1 MITRALKLPTNR
13 SFFLFGP
20 RQTGKTTLINSVF
33 KDRVFKVNLL
43 LSDQYFKYSKDPSLL
58 RKEVMEKTKSINYV
72 FIDEIQRV
80 PELLNEAQHLIDST
94 SLYFIMS
101 GSSARKL
108 KRGYANLLGGRA
120 VQRFLFPFMWSEV
133 SEKARLMDF
142 LRFGA
147 LPPVFFAKNETDKI
161 DLLKA
166 YVDIYL
172 REEIQAEGIVRK
184 IGAFS
189 RFLDMAASQFGEIV
203 NYSTI
208 ARECQQAV
216 MTVKTYY
223 EILVDT
229 LIGFRLEPWRK
240 SMKKRLAGH
249 PKFYLFDNGVT
260 NIINQYDHAISD
272 PYLLGRLFEQFIII
286 ETMKSIK
293 TSQKMTNLY
302 YWRTNTGAEV
312 DLLVEQSGKLTG
324 AYEIKWS
331 KTVTTAQITGL
342 KSFQQDHPGVPCYV
356 ICNADES
363 YRLGNV
369 LVMNW
374 KKFLLETG
382 KKHPRRSENR

>member
-1 MITRALKLPTNR
+1 MISRTLKLPLNK

-20 RQTGKTTLINSVF
+20 RQTGKTTLINSVVQ
-33 KDRVFKVNLL
+33 DRAYKVNLL
-43 LSDQYFKYSKDPSLL
+43 LSDQFFKYSKDPSLL
-58 RKEVMEKTKSINYV
+58 RREVMEKKNIKHV

-80 PELLNEAQHLIDST
+80 PELLNEVQYLIDST
-94 SLYFIMS
+94 SLHFIMS

-108 KRGYANLLGGRA
+108 KRGHANLLGGRA
-120 VQRFLFPFMWSEV
+120 VQRFLYPLMWQEV
-133 SEKARLMDF
+133 QEKAQLAHF
-142 LRFGA
+142 LRFGS
-147 LPPVFFAKNETDKI
+147 LPPVYIAESATGKI
-161 DLLKA
+161 DLLNA
-166 YVDIYL
+166 YIDIYL

-203 NYSTI
+203 NYSTV
-208 ARECQQAV
+208 ARDCQQAV

-240 SMKKRLAGH
+240 SLRKRLSGH

-260 NIINQYDHAISD
+260 NIINRYEGAISD
-272 PYLLGRLFEQFIII
+272 PYLLGRLFEQFIVV
-286 ETMKSIK
+286 ETIKWIK
-293 TSQKMTNLY
+293 TTQRMINLY

-312 DLLVEQSGKLTG
+312 DLLMEQEGKLKG

-331 KTVTTAQITGL
+331 RTITTAQLTGL
-342 KSFQQDHPGVPCYV
+342 RSFQEDHPDVPCHV
-356 ICNADES
+356 VCNTDEP
-363 YRLGNV
+363 YRLGDI

-374 KKFLLETG
+374 KQFLQELSG
-382 KKHPRRSENR
+382 R

>member
-1 MITRALKLPTNR
+1 MVNRTLKLPANK

-20 RQTGKTTLINSVF
+20 RQTGKTTLINRDF
-33 KDRVFKVNLL
+33 KSKVYRINLL
-43 LSDQYFKYSKDPSLL
+43 LSDQFFKYSKDPSLL
-58 RKEVMEKTKSINYV
+58 RKEVLEKKKTIKHV

-80 PELLNEAQHLIDST
+80 PELLNEVQHLIDST
-94 SLYFIMS
+94 SLHFIMS

-120 VQRFLFPFMWSEV
+120 VQRFLFPFMWQEV
-133 SEKARLMDF
+133 SERATLMHF
-142 LRFGA
+142 LRFGS
-147 LPPVFFAKNETDKI
+147 LPPVLLANSEADKI
-161 DLLKA
+161 DLLNA

-172 REEIQAEGIVRK
+172 REEIQAEGIVRH

-203 NYSTI
+203 NYSTV

-240 SMKKRLAGH
+240 SLRKRLSGH

-260 NIINQYDHAISD
+260 NIINRYDHAISD

-286 ETMKSIK
+286 ETIK
-293 TSQKMTNLY
+293 WIRTSQKMINLY

-312 DLLVEQSGKLTG
+312 DLLMERSGKLSG

-342 KSFQQDHPGVPCYV
+342 KSFQKDHPEVPCYV
-356 ICNADES
+356 VCNTDEP
-363 YRLGNV
+363 YRLGKV

-374 KKFLLETG
+374 EQFLKELI
-382 KKHPRRSENR
+382 KR

>member
-1 MITRALKLPTNR
+1 MVKRTLKLPEDK

-33 KDRVFKVNLL
+33 KNKGYKVNLL
-43 LSDQYFKYSKDPSLL
+43 LSDQFFKYSKDPSLL
-58 RKEVMEKTKSINYV
+58 RREVMEKEKGIKYV

-80 PELLNEAQHLIDST
+80 PELLNEVQNLIDST
-94 SLYFIMS
+94 SLHFIMS

-120 VQRFLFPFMWSEV
+120 VQRFLFPFMWQEV
-133 SEKARLMDF
+133 SGKTLLMHF
-142 LRFGA
+142 LRFGS
-147 LPPVFFAKNETDKI
+147 LPPVFIAATESDKI
-161 DLLKA
+161 DLLNA

-203 NYSTI
+203 NYSTV

-223 EILVDT
+223 EILIDT
-229 LIGFRLEPWRK
+229 LIGFRIEPWRK
-240 SMKKRLAGH
+240 STRKRLSGH

-260 NIINQYDHAISD
+260 NIINRYDHAISD

-286 ETMKSIK
+286 ETIKWVK
-293 TSQKMTNLY
+293 TSQKMINLY

-312 DLLVEQSGKLTG
+312 DLLMEQSGKLTG

-331 KTVTTAQITGL
+331 KTVTTAQLTGL
-342 KSFQQDHPGVPCYV
+342 KSLQEDYPDLPCHV
-356 ICNADES
+356 ICNTDEP
-363 YRLGNV
+363 YRLGNI
-369 LVMNW
+369 LIMNW
-374 KKFLLETG
+374 KQFLLELG
-382 KKHPRRSENR
+382 KVR

>member
-1 MITRALKLPTNR
+1 MMINRTLKLPLNK

-20 RQTGKTTLINSVF
+20 RQSGKTTLINSVF
-33 KDRVFKVNLL
+33 HDKVFKVNLL
-43 LSDQYFKYSKDPSLL
+43 LSDQFFKYSKDPSLF
-58 RKEVMEKTKSINYV
+58 RREVMEKKKSITHV
-72 FIDEIQRV
+72 FIDEIQRI
-80 PELLNEAQHLIDST
+80 PNLLNEVQYLVDTT
-94 SLYFIMS
+94 SLHFIMS

-120 VQRFLFPFMWSEV
+120 VQRFLSPFMWHEV
-133 SEKARLMDF
+133 SEKAQLMHF
-142 LRFGA
+142 LRFGS
-147 LPPVFFAKNETDKI
+147 LPPVFLSETGADKI
-161 DLLKA
+161 DLLNA

-172 REEIQAEGIVRK
+172 REEIQAEGIVRQ
-184 IGAFS
+184 IGSFS

-203 NYSTI
+203 NYSSV

-240 SMKKRLAGH
+240 SMRKRLSGH

-260 NIINQYDHAISD
+260 NIINRYDHAISD

-286 ETMKSIK
+286 ETIKWLK
-293 TSQKMTNLY
+293 TSQKMINLY

-312 DLLVEQSGKLTG
+312 DLLMEQSGRLTG

-331 KTVTTAQITGL
+331 KTITSAQLTGL
-342 KSFQQDHPGVPCYV
+342 KSFQEDYPDVPCYV
-356 ICNADES
+356 VCNTDEP
-363 YRLGNV
+363 YRLGHV
-369 LVMNW
+369 LIMNW
-374 KKFLLETG
+374 KQFLH
-382 KKHPRRSENR
+382 KHIYR

>member
-1 MITRALKLPTNR
+1 MVNRTLKLPIDK

-20 RQTGKTTLINSVF
+20 RQSGKTTLINSVF
-33 KDRVFKVNLL
+33 NDKVYKVNLL
-43 LSDQYFKYSKDPSLL
+43 LSDQFFKYSKDPSLF
-58 RKEVMEKTKSINYV
+58 RKEVLEKKKSITHV

-80 PELLNEAQHLIDST
+80 PEVLNEIQYLIDST
-94 SLYFIMS
+94 SLHFIMS

-108 KRGYANLLGGRA
+108 KRGHANLLGGRA
-120 VQRFLFPFMWSEV
+120 VQRFLFPFMWHEV
-133 SEKARLMDF
+133 SDRADLLHF
-142 LRFGA
+142 LRFGS
-147 LPPVFFAKNETDKI
+147 LPPVLLSETETDRI
-161 DLLKA
+161 DLLNA

-172 REEIQAEGIVRK
+172 REEIQAEGIVRQ

-203 NYSTI
+203 NYSSV

-223 EILVDT
+223 EILGDT

-240 SMKKRLAGH
+240 SLRKRLSGH

-260 NIINQYDHAISD
+260 NIINRYDRAISD
-272 PYLLGRLFEQFIII
+272 PYLLGRLFEQFIIM
-286 ETMKSIK
+286 ETIKLIK

-312 DLLVEQSGKLTG
+312 DLLIEQSGKPTG

-331 KTVTTAQITGL
+331 RTITTAHLTGL
-342 KSFQQDHPGVPCYV
+342 KSFQEDYPDVPCHV
-356 ICNADES
+356 VCNVDEP

-374 KKFLLETG
+374 MQFLSST
-382 KKHPRRSENR
+382 

>member
-1 MITRALKLPTNR
+1 MVKRTLKLPEDK

-33 KDRVFKVNLL
+33 KNKGYKVNLL
-43 LSDQYFKYSKDPSLL
+43 LSDQFFKYSKDPSLL
-58 RKEVMEKTKSINYV
+58 RREVMEKEKSIKYV

-80 PELLNEAQHLIDST
+80 PELLNEVQNLIDST
-94 SLYFIMS
+94 SLHFIMS

-108 KRGYANLLGGRA
+108 QRGYANLLGGRA
-120 VQRFLFPFMWSEV
+120 VQRFLFPFMWQEV
-133 SEKARLMDF
+133 SGKTLLMHF
-142 LRFGA
+142 LRFGS
-147 LPPVFFAKNETDKI
+147 LPPVFIAATESDKI
-161 DLLKA
+161 DLLNA

-203 NYSTI
+203 NYSTV

-223 EILVDT
+223 EILIDT
-229 LIGFRLEPWRK
+229 LIGFRIEPWRK
-240 SMKKRLAGH
+240 STRKRLSGH

-260 NIINQYDHAISD
+260 NIINRYDHAISD

-286 ETMKSIK
+286 ETIKWVK
-293 TSQKMTNLY
+293 TSQKMINLY

-312 DLLVEQSGKLTG
+312 DLLMEQSGKLTG

-331 KTVTTAQITGL
+331 KTVTTAQLTGL
-342 KSFQQDHPGVPCYV
+342 KSLQEDYPDLPCHV
-356 ICNADES
+356 ICNTDEP
-363 YRLGNV
+363 YRLGNI
-369 LVMNW
+369 LIMNW
-374 KKFLLETG
+374 KQFLLELG
-382 KKHPRRSENR
+382 KVR

>member
-1 MITRALKLPTNR
+1 MVKRILKLPVNK

-33 KDRVFKVNLL
+33 KDKVYRINLL
-43 LSDQYFKYSKDPSLL
+43 LSDQFFKYSKDPSLL
-58 RKEVMEKTKSINYV
+58 RREVMEKKKSIKYV

-80 PELLNEAQHLIDST
+80 PELLNEVQYIIDST
-94 SLYFIMS
+94 SLHFLMS

-108 KRGYANLLGGRA
+108 RRGYANLLGGRA
-120 VQRFLFPFMWSEV
+120 VQRFLFPFLWNEV
-133 SEKARLMDF
+133 SGSNQLMHF
-142 LRFGA
+142 LRFGS
-147 LPPVFFAKNETDKI
+147 LPPVYLAKTEADKI
-161 DLLKA
+161 DFLNA

-172 REEIQAEGIVRK
+172 REEIQAEGIVRQ

-189 RFLDMAASQFGEIV
+189 RFLDMAASQFGEIL
-203 NYSTI
+203 NYSTV

-240 SMKKRLAGH
+240 SVRKRLSGH

-260 NIINQYDHAISD
+260 NIINRYDHAISD

-286 ETMKSIK
+286 ETMKRIK
-293 TSQKMTNLY
+293 TSQKLTNLY

-312 DLLVEQSGKLTG
+312 DLLMEQSGKLTG

-331 KTVTTAQITGL
+331 RTITTAQLTGL
-342 KSFQQDHPGVPCYV
+342 KSFQQDYPDVPCYV
-356 ICNADES
+356 VCNADEPH
-363 YRLGNV
+363 RLGNI
-369 LVMNW
+369 LIMNW
-374 KKFLLETG
+374 KQFLE
-382 KKHPRRSENR
+382 K

>member
-1 MITRALKLPTNR
+1 MLSLPVNT

-20 RQTGKTTLINSVF
+20 RQTGKTTLITSAF
-33 KDRVFKVNLL
+33 KDKTYAVNLL
-43 LSDQYFKYSKDPSLL
+43 LSDQFFKYSKDPSLL
-58 RKEVMEKTKSINYV
+58 RREVAEKQRSIKHV

-80 PELLNEAQHLIDST
+80 PELLNEVQHLIDST
-94 SLYFIMS
+94 SLHFILS

-120 VQRFLFPFMWSEV
+120 VQRFLFPFLWQEV
-133 SEKARLMDF
+133 AGKAQLMHF
-142 LRFGA
+142 LRFGS
-147 LPPVFFAKNETDKI
+147 LPPVFLAGTESDKI
-161 DLLKA
+161 DLLRA

-172 REEIQAEGIVRK
+172 REEIQAEGIVRQ

-189 RFLDMAASQFGEIV
+189 RFLDLAASQFGEIV

-208 ARECQQAV
+208 ARESQQAV
-216 MTVKTYY
+216 MTVKSYY
-223 EILVDT
+223 EILIDT

-240 SMKKRLAGH
+240 SVRKRLAGH

-260 NIINQYDHAISD
+260 NIINRYDHAISD
-272 PYLLGRLFEQFIII
+272 PNLLGRLFEQFIVV
-286 ETMKSIK
+286 ETIKWMK
-293 TSQKMTNLY
+293 TSQKMTGLY

-312 DLLVEQSGKLTG
+312 DLLMEQSGRLTG

-331 KTVTTAQITGL
+331 KTITTAQLTGL
-342 KSFQQDHPGVPCYV
+342 KSFQAEHPDVPCHV
-356 ICNADES
+356 VCNADEP

-374 KKFLLETG
+374 KQFLEGL
-382 KKHPRRSENR
+382 R

>member
-1 MITRALKLPTNR
+1 MVNRALKLPANK

-33 KDRVFKVNLL
+33 KDKIYKINLL
-43 LSDQYFKYSKDPSLL
+43 LSDQFFKYSKDPSLL
-58 RKEVMEKTKSINYV
+58 RREVMEKRKSIKHV
-72 FIDEIQRV
+72 FIDEVQRV
-80 PELLNEAQHLIDST
+80 PELLNEVQHLIDST

-120 VQRFLFPFMWSEV
+120 VQRFLFPFMWQEV
-133 SEKARLMDF
+133 SRKAQLIHF
-142 LRFGA
+142 LRFGS
-147 LPPVFFAKNETDKI
+147 LPPVFLAETESDKI
-161 DLLKA
+161 DLLNA

-172 REEIQAEGIVRK
+172 REEIQAEGIVRQ

-203 NYSTI
+203 NYSTV

-240 SMKKRLAGH
+240 SVRKRLSGH

-260 NIINQYDHAISD
+260 NIINRYDHAISD
-272 PYLLGRLFEQFIII
+272 PNLLGRLFEQFIII
-286 ETMKSIK
+286 ETIKWIK
-293 TSQKMTNLY
+293 TSQKMIDLY

-312 DLLVEQSGKLTG
+312 DLLVERSGKLTG

-331 KTVTTAQITGL
+331 KTVTTAQLTGL
-342 KSFQQDHPGVPCYV
+342 RSFQEDYPDVPCHV
-356 ICNADES
+356 VCNIDEP
-363 YRLGNV
+363 YRLGKV

-374 KKFLLETG
+374 KQFLQDLV
-382 KKHPRRSENR
+382 KR

>member
-1 MITRALKLPTNR
+1 MVNRTLKLPIDK

-20 RQTGKTTLINSVF
+20 RQSGKTTLINSVF
-33 KDRVFKVNLL
+33 NDKVYKVNLL
-43 LSDQYFKYSKDPSLL
+43 LSDQFFKYSKDPSLF
-58 RKEVMEKTKSINYV
+58 RKEVLEKKKSITHV

-80 PELLNEAQHLIDST
+80 PEVLNEIQYLIDST
-94 SLYFIMS
+94 SLHFIMS

-108 KRGYANLLGGRA
+108 KRGHANLLGGRA
-120 VQRFLFPFMWSEV
+120 VQRFLFPFMWHEV
-133 SEKARLMDF
+133 SDRADLLHF
-142 LRFGA
+142 LRFGS
-147 LPPVFFAKNETDKI
+147 LPPVLLSETETDRI
-161 DLLKA
+161 DLLNA

-172 REEIQAEGIVRK
+172 REEIQAEGIVRQ

-203 NYSTI
+203 NYSSV

-223 EILVDT
+223 EILGDT

-240 SMKKRLAGH
+240 SLRKRLSGH

-260 NIINQYDHAISD
+260 NIINRYDRAISD
-272 PYLLGRLFEQFIII
+272 PYLLGRLFEQFIIT
-286 ETMKSIK
+286 ETIKLIK

-312 DLLVEQSGKLTG
+312 DLLIEQSGKPTG

-331 KTVTTAQITGL
+331 RTITTAHLTGL
-342 KSFQQDHPGVPCYV
+342 KSFQEDYPDVPCHV
-356 ICNADES
+356 VCNVDEP

-374 KKFLLETG
+374 MQFL
-382 KKHPRRSENR
+382 SSI

>member
-1 MITRALKLPTNR
+1 MKLPTNK

-33 KDRVFKVNLL
+33 KDKVYGINLL
-43 LSDQYFKYSKDPSLL
+43 LSDQFFKYSKDPSLL
-58 RKEVMEKTKSINYV
+58 RREVMEKKKSIKHV

-80 PELLNEAQHLIDST
+80 PELLNEVQYLIDNT
-94 SLYFIMS
+94 SLHFLMS

-108 KRGYANLLGGRA
+108 RRGYANLLGGRA
-120 VQRFLFPFMWSEV
+120 VQRFLFPFLWNEV
-133 SEKARLMDF
+133 STNSRLMHF
-142 LRFGA
+142 LRFGS
-147 LPPVFFAKNETDKI
+147 LPPVFLAETEADKI
-161 DLLKA
+161 DLLNA

-172 REEIQAEGIVRK
+172 REEIQAEGIVRQ

-203 NYSTI
+203 NYSTV

-216 MTVKTYY
+216 MTVKTHY

-240 SMKKRLAGH
+240 SVRKRLSGH

-260 NIINQYDHAISD
+260 NIINRYDHAISD

-286 ETMKSIK
+286 ETIKRIK
-293 TSQKMTNLY
+293 TSQKLTNLY

-312 DLLVEQSGKLTG
+312 DLLIEQSGKLTG

-331 KTVTTAQITGL
+331 KTITTAQLTGL
-342 KSFQQDHPGVPCYV
+342 KSFQQDYPDVPCYV
-356 ICNADES
+356 VCNANEP
-363 YRLGNV
+363 YRLGNI

-374 KKFLLETG
+374 KQFLEM
-382 KKHPRRSENR
+382 

>member
-1 MITRALKLPTNR
+1 MMIERLLRLPANK

-33 KDRVFKVNLL
+33 KDSVYMINLL
-43 LSDQYFKYSKDPSLL
+43 LSDQFFKYSKDPSML
-58 RKEVMEKTKSINYV
+58 RREVMEKKKNIKHV

-80 PELLNEAQHLIDST
+80 PELLNEVQYLIDST
-94 SLYFIMS
+94 PLHFILS

-108 KRGYANLLGGRA
+108 RRGYANLLGGRA
-120 VQRFLFPFMWSEV
+120 VQRFLYPFLWNEV
-133 SEKARLMDF
+133 SRNAQLMHF
-142 LRFGA
+142 LRFGS
-147 LPPVFFAKNETDKI
+147 LPPVFLAKTEADKI
-161 DLLKA
+161 DFLNA

-172 REEIQAEGIVRK
+172 REEIQSEGIVRQ

-203 NYSTI
+203 NYSTV

-240 SMKKRLAGH
+240 SLRKRLSGH

-260 NIINQYDHAISD
+260 NIINRYDHVISD

-286 ETMKSIK
+286 ESIKRIK
-293 TSQKMTNLY
+293 TSQKLINLY

-312 DLLVEQSGKLTG
+312 DLLMEQSGKLTG

-331 KTVTTAQITGL
+331 KTITSAQLTGL
-342 KSFQQDHPGVPCYV
+342 KSFQQDYPDVPCYV
-356 ICNADES
+356 ICNTDEP
-363 YRLGNV
+363 YRLGNI
-369 LVMNW
+369 LIMNW
-374 KKFLLETG
+374 KQFLE
-382 KKHPRRSENR
+382 K

>member
-1 MITRALKLPTNR
+1 MIDRYLKLPVNK

-20 RQTGKTTLINSVF
+20 RQTGKTTLINSIF
-33 KDRVFKVNLL
+33 REKVYKINLL
-43 LSDQYFKYSKDPSLL
+43 LSDQFFKYSKDPSLL
-58 RKEVMEKTKSINYV
+58 RREVMEKKKSIKHV

-80 PELLNEAQHLIDST
+80 PELLNEVQCLIDST

-120 VQRFLFPFMWSEV
+120 VQRFLFPFMWQEV
-133 SEKARLMDF
+133 SGKAQLMHF
-142 LRFGA
+142 LRFGS
-147 LPPVFFAKNETDKI
+147 LPPVFLAGTESDKL
-161 DLLKA
+161 DLLNA

-172 REEIQAEGIVRK
+172 REEIQSEGIVRQ

-203 NYSTI
+203 NYSTV

-240 SMKKRLAGH
+240 SLRKRLSGH

-260 NIINQYDHAISD
+260 NIINRYDHAISD
-272 PYLLGRLFEQFIII
+272 PKLLGRLFEQFVIM
-286 ETMKSIK
+286 ETIK
-293 TSQKMTNLY
+293 WIRASQKIINLY

-312 DLLVEQSGKLTG
+312 DLLMERSGRLTG

-331 KTVTTAQITGL
+331 RIVTTAQLTGL
-342 KSFQQDHPGVPCYV
+342 KSFQEDYPDVPCHV
-356 ICNADES
+356 VCNTDEP
-363 YRLGNV
+363 YRLGNI

-374 KKFLLETG
+374 SQFLQELLKK
-382 KKHPRRSENR
+382 

>member
-1 MITRALKLPTNR
+1 MVDRDVKLPADR

-20 RQTGKTTLINSVF
+20 RQSGKTTLINSIF
-33 KDRVFKVNLL
+33 NGKVYKINLL
-43 LSDQYFKYSKDPSLL
+43 MSDQFFKYSKDPSLL
-58 RKEVMEKTKSINYV
+58 RREVLEKKKNIKHV

-80 PELLNEAQHLIDST
+80 PELLNEVQYLIDGT
-94 SLYFIMS
+94 SLHFIMS

-120 VQRFLFPFMWSEV
+120 VQRFLFPFMWREV
-133 SEKARLMDF
+133 SKNVPLMHF
-142 LRFGA
+142 LRFGS
-147 LPPVFFAKNETDKI
+147 LPPVFLAEKEADKI
-161 DLLKA
+161 DLLNA

-172 REEIQAEGIVRK
+172 REEIQAEGIVRQ

-203 NYSTI
+203 NYSAV

-240 SMKKRLAGH
+240 SLRKRLSGH

-260 NIINQYDHAISD
+260 NIINRYDHAISD
-272 PYLLGRLFEQFIII
+272 HYLLGRLFEQFIVI
-286 ETMKSIK
+286 ETMKWIK
-293 TSQKMTNLY
+293 MSQEMINLY

-312 DLLVEQSGKLTG
+312 DLLMERSGKITG

-331 KTVTTAQITGL
+331 KTITTSQITGL
-342 KSFQQDHPGVPCYV
+342 KSFQEDYPNVPCYV
-356 ICNADES
+356 VCNTDEP
-363 YRLGNV
+363 YRLGNI
-369 LVMNW
+369 LIMNW
-374 KKFLLETG
+374 SQFLKEQVKK
-382 KKHPRRSENR
+382 

>member
-1 MITRALKLPTNR
+1 MVKRKLNLPVNK

-33 KDRVFKVNLL
+33 KDKVYKINLL
-43 LSDQYFKYSKDPSLL
+43 LSDQFFKYSKDPSLL
-58 RKEVMEKTKSINYV
+58 RREVMEKKKTIKHV

-80 PELLNEAQHLIDST
+80 PELLNEVQYLIDST
-94 SLYFIMS
+94 PLHFIMS

-108 KRGYANLLGGRA
+108 RRGYANLLGGRA
-120 VQRFLFPFMWSEV
+120 VQRFLFPFMWNEV
-133 SEKARLMDF
+133 SGKAQLMHF
-142 LRFGA
+142 LRFGSI
-147 LPPVFFAKNETDKI
+147 PPVFLAETEADKI
-161 DLLKA
+161 DSLKA

-172 REEIQAEGIVRK
+172 REEIQTEGIVRQ

-203 NYSTI
+203 NYSTV

-229 LIGFRLEPWRK
+229 LIGFRLEPWRM
-240 SMKKRLAGH
+240 SVRKRLSGH

-260 NIINQYDHAISD
+260 NIINRYDHAISD

-286 ETMKSIK
+286 ETIKRIK
-293 TSQKMTNLY
+293 TSQKLINLY

-312 DLLVEQSGKLTG
+312 DLLMEQAGKLTG

-331 KTVTTAQITGL
+331 KTITTAQLTGL
-342 KSFQQDHPGVPCYV
+342 KSFQRDYPDVPCYV
-356 ICNADES
+356 VCNADEP
-363 YRLGNV
+363 YRHGNI

-374 KKFLLETG
+374 KRFIEKWD
-382 KKHPRRSENR
+382 K

>member
-1 MITRALKLPTNR
+1 MVNRTLKLPANK

-20 RQTGKTTLINSVF
+20 RQTGKTTLINSVL
-33 KDRVFKVNLL
+33 KSRVYKINLL
-43 LSDQYFKYSKDPSLL
+43 LSDQFFKYSKDPSLL
-58 RKEVMEKTKSINYV
+58 RREVMEKRKSIKHV

-80 PELLNEAQHLIDST
+80 PELLNEVQHLIDST

-120 VQRFLFPFMWSEV
+120 VQRFLFPFMWQEV
-133 SEKARLMDF
+133 SMKAQLMHF
-142 LRFGA
+142 LRFGS
-147 LPPVFFAKNETDKI
+147 LPPVFLAETESDKI
-161 DLLKA
+161 DLLNA

-172 REEIQAEGIVRK
+172 REEIQSEGIVRQ

-203 NYSTI
+203 NYSTV

-240 SMKKRLAGH
+240 SLRKRLSGH

-260 NIINQYDHAISD
+260 NIINRYDHAISD
-272 PYLLGRLFEQFIII
+272 PNLLGRLFEQFIII
-286 ETMKSIK
+286 ETIKWVK
-293 TSQKMTNLY
+293 TSQKMINLY
-302 YWRTNTGAEV
+302 YWRTNTGSEV
-312 DLLVEQSGKLTG
+312 DLLMERSGKLTG

-331 KTVTTAQITGL
+331 KTVTTAQLTGL
-342 KSFQQDHPGVPCYV
+342 RSFKEDYPDVPCYV
-356 ICNADES
+356 VCNTDEP
-363 YRLGNV
+363 YRLGNI
-369 LVMNW
+369 LVMSWNQ
-374 KKFLLETG
+374 FLQELV
-382 KKHPRRSENR
+382 KR

>member
-1 MITRALKLPTNR
+1 MITRCLKLPTDR

-33 KDRVFKVNLL
+33 GSDTYRVNLL
-43 LSDQYFKYSKDPSLL
+43 LSDQFFKYSKNPALL
-58 RKEVMEKTKSINYV
+58 RMEVLEKEKSIKHV

-80 PELLNEAQHLIDST
+80 PQLLNEVQYLVDNT
-94 SLYFIMS
+94 SLHFILS

-120 VQRFLFPFMWSEV
+120 VQRFLTPFLWSEV
-133 SEKARLMDF
+133 SADARLPHL
-142 LRFGA
+142 LRFGS
-147 LPPVFFAKNETDKI
+147 LPPVFLAETDTEKTDI
-161 DLLKA
+161 LKA

-172 REEIQAEGIVRK
+172 REEIQAEGIVRQ

-203 NYSTI
+203 NYSMM

-216 MTVKTYY
+216 MTVKSYY
-223 EILVDT
+223 EILADT

-240 SMKKRLAGH
+240 SIRKRLAGH

-260 NIINQYDHAISD
+260 NIINRYEHEITD
-272 PYLLGRLFEQFIII
+272 PYLLGRLFEQFVVV
-286 ETMKSIK
+286 ETIK
-293 TSQKMTNLY
+293 WIMSSQKMIRLY

-312 DLLVEQSGKLTG
+312 DLLLEQEGKLTG

-331 KTVTTAQITGL
+331 KTITAAQLTGL
-342 KSFQQDHPGVPCYV
+342 KSFQQDYPDVPCHV
-356 ICNADES
+356 VCNTDEP
-363 YRLGNV
+363 YRIGSI

-374 KKFLLETG
+374 KQFLQNLTA
-382 KKHPRRSENR
+382 